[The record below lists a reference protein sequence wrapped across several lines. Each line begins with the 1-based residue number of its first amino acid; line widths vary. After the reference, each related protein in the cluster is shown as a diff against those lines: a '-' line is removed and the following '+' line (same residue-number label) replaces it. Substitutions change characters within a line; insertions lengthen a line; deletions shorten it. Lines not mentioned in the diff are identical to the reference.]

1 MVREKSVELLAP
13 AGSFES
19 MKAAVAAGADAVY
32 MGGSRF
38 GARAYA
44 DNPDKDKLLEAID
57 YVHIHGRRLYM
68 TVNTLF
74 KEKELGEL
82 YDYLLPYYEQGVDG
96 VIVQDLG
103 AFMKI
108 REWFPELPIHA
119 STQMTVTGA
128 YGAKVLKNLG
138 AQRVV
143 TARELSLEE
152 IREIHRQVPIEI
164 ESFVH
169 GALCY
174 CYSGQ
179 CLMSSLIGG
188 RSGNRGMCAQPCRLP
203 YGWGDLADGY
213 PLSLKDMSLA
223 GHLKELQDMGVASA
237 KIEGRMKRPEYV
249 YIVTKVYADALR
261 EGREPTADELRRLEQ
276 AFSRQGFTD
285 GYYLGQTGPDMFGV
299 REEVK
304 PPRELFS
311 HARAAY
317 EKGEGP
323 GVPVKFYAMIRP
335 GEPIQ
340 VGVEDGQGR
349 VATAA
354 GKIPEPARRRPTSQE
369 EVEAQLG
376 KTGGTPFIAAGM
388 RTLVEGG
395 LNVPLSAVNALRRQ
409 VLDEL
414 SKQRTALPRRRHG
427 EFKVGAR
434 YENRREEPELY
445 VSLRHA
451 GQLTFELVKAK
462 PALITLPADEIAAH
476 PDDVKGAI
484 QRGVPVAA
492 VLPRICFDR
501 ELPRLREDLAACREI
516 GVTDVYVG
524 NLGLVPL
531 CKELGFNLR
540 GDFGLQVFNSQ
551 GLKEYKRLGFQSLTA
566 SFELKLAQIRDLS
579 KAVDTEIIGYGR
591 LPLMITENCAVK
603 NQSGQCTCGNVNQLI
618 DRKGFRFPVEK
629 AWGCRNEL
637 LNANKIFLA
646 DKAEDWKKAGLR
658 AVRLL
663 FTTENGVECTQVLDA
678 YRGTGAYRP
687 NNFTRGLYYRD
698 VE

>member
-1 MVREKSVELLAP
+1 MEILSP
-13 AGSFES
+13 AGSPEALR
-19 MKAAVAAGADAVY
+19 AAVCAGANAVYLGFGQFNARRGARNFSRDEFASAVSYCHLRGVKVYLTLNTLCSDREMGDAVDCAVQA
-32 MGGSRF
+32 S
-38 GARAYA
+38 
-44 DNPDKDKLLEAID
+44 KL
-57 YVHIHGRRLYM
+57 
-68 TVNTLF
+68 
-74 KEKELGEL
+74 
-82 YDYLLPYYEQGVDG
+82 GVDAAL
-96 VIVQDLG
+96 IQDLG
-103 AFMKI
+103 LVRAL
-108 REWFPELPIHA
+108 RQAAPDLPLHA
-119 STQMTVTGA
+119 STQMSLHSLDGVKQAADLGITRA
-128 YGAKVLKNLG
+128 VL
-138 AQRVV
+138 
-143 TARELSLEE
+143 ARELSRTD
-152 IREIHRQVPIEI
+152 IAYICQHSPIEI
-164 ESFVH
+164 EVFVH
-169 GALCY
+169 GALCM

-179 CLMSSLIGG
+179 CFLSSVIGG

-203 YGWGDLADGY
+203 YGFGDLADGY

-223 GHLKELQDMGVASA
+223 GHLRELQEMGVASA

-261 EGREPTADELRRLEQ
+261 EGRDPTPEELRQLEQ

-285 GYYLGQTGPDMFGV
+285 GYYLGRTGPDMFGV
-299 REEVK
+299 REESK
-304 PPRELFS
+304 PPRELF
-311 HARAAY
+311 AKAKAAY

-323 GVPVKFYAMIRP
+323 GVPVKFYAMIRA

-340 VGVEDGQGR
+340 VGVEDGEGR
-349 VATAA
+349 VTTAA
-354 GKIPEPARRRPTSQE
+354 GKLPEPARRRPTSQE
-369 EVEAQLG
+369 EVEAQLA
-376 KTGGTPFIAAGM
+376 KTGGTPFAAAGM
-388 RTLVEGG
+388 RTLVEDG
-395 LNVPLSAVNALRRQ
+395 LAVPLSAVNALRRQ

-414 SKQRTALPRRRHG
+414 SKQRTALPQRRHG
-427 EFKVGAR
+427 EYRMGAR
-434 YENRREEPELY
+434 YENRREEPDLY

-451 GQLTFELVKAK
+451 GQLTFELVKAR

-476 PDDVKGAI
+476 PDEVGGAI

-501 ELPRLREDLAACREI
+501 ELDSLRRDLSACKEI
-516 GVTDVYVG
+516 GVTDAYVG

-531 CKELGFNLR
+531 CRELGFTLR

-603 NQSGQCTCGNVNQLI
+603 NQSGKCTCGNVNQLI
-618 DRKGFRFPVEK
+618 DRKGVRFPVEK

-646 DKAEDWKKAGLR
+646 DKGPDWKKAGLR

-663 FTTENGVECTQVLDA
+663 FTTENGVECAQVLEA
-678 YRGTGAYRP
+678 YRGTGAYKP